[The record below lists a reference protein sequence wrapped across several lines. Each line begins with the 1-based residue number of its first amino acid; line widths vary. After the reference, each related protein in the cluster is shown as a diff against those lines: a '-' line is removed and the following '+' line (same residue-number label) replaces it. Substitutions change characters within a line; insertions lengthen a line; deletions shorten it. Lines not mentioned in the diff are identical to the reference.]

1 MIPSKSPARVEKY
14 FRLVLFALVFSASS
28 VYMASGQAVGPIGA
42 DFFGMSVNDVPAAP
56 WPSTLGVPFASFR
69 TLGVTVKWSDIE
81 KCDGGSDP
89 TNSCY
94 VWTNFDSWM
103 SQAET
108 TGKDILYTVYS
119 TTTWASSQPNDTSCV
134 RGTSFPAGSCDA
146 PNDIDAVLGSGLGD
160 GTNKHYQD
168 FLTAV
173 LNHIGPGKIKY
184 WEVWDEPNVA
194 HAWKGTPA
202 QLVRLAKDTNTVVK
216 ALDSN
221 ALTTT
226 PPYVGKGIR
235 TPFQN
240 YLQAGGGQ
248 YADVI
253 AYHGYLQTGTCPSNC
268 PIPENEAVQI
278 GVVQSVM
285 QITGQTGKPIFDT
298 EGSWGNYLGADT
310 IPDPDQ
316 QVAFTARYYLMHL
329 SNGVSKVYWYSWNNQ
344 ENGHFYDIPNAVI
357 TPAGTAYEQLYNWL
371 VGATLTSPCT
381 IINTQWS
388 CSFTGSWSGSNVAET
403 IWDVNSSYICSS
415 GVCPTVNVAVPTHYT
430 HYQDLAGDLTAI
442 SNHTVPVGS
451 KPVLVEGTTPQIS
464 VTESASPT
472 VAVPGGTIS
481 YTTTIKNNT
490 ASAIST
496 VSVVDNLDPSLTFA
510 SCSSTPHGLCQNTTS
525 SATVNFS
532 SLASGE
538 TDTITITVNVGSSAV
553 ATIVN
558 TATANWGSGSSNNW
572 ASVAVPVG
580 TPVASVKPTSI
591 NFGNQ
596 TIHAT
601 STVKN
606 VVVSNTVTGNLVLNN
621 IGTTG
626 TNSADFS
633 FTSSPLP
640 ITVAP
645 QGKATIGVQFTPSG
659 LGSRTGSLYIYD
671 DINNGT
677 LLVGLAGN
685 GANPTT
691 TKLTS
696 SVNPALFGQNV
707 TFTATVACS
716 SFNPTGTVSFN
727 KGSTVLGAGN
737 LNSAGVATFS
747 TSTLPVGWQTIT
759 AVYSSDANC
768 GSSSGSTP
776 EAVKLP
782 SSVTLSS
789 TLNPSNFG
797 QSVTFHANV
806 SSSAGGIP
814 SGTILFKDGTV
825 KLTSTTLDGAGNAS
839 FTISTL
845 KVGTHSITA
854 SYQGNT
860 KYMAGNS
867 PVVSQTVH

>member
-1 MIPSKSPARVEKY
+1 MIPSKSPARVEKC
-14 FRLVLFALVFSASS
+14 FRLVLFSLLFTASS
-28 VYMASGQAVGPIGA
+28 VSLTWGQAIGPIGA

-56 WPSTLGVPFASFR
+56 WPSTLGVPFASWR
-69 TLGVTVKWSDIE
+69 TLGVTIKWSDIE
-81 KCDGGSDP
+81 KCDGGTDP

-108 TGKDILYTVYS
+108 SGKDILYTVYA
-119 TTTWASSQPNDTSCV
+119 TPTWASSLPNDTTCV

-160 GTNKHYQD
+160 GTNKHFQD
-168 FLTAV
+168 FLTAM
-173 LNHIGPGKIKY
+173 LNHVGPGKIKY

-194 HAWKGTPA
+194 HAWKGTTA

-216 ALDSN
+216 ALDPS

-226 PPYVGKGIR
+226 PPYVGNGIR
-235 TPFQN
+235 QPFQN

-253 AYHGYLQTGTCPSNC
+253 GYHGYLQTGTCPSNC

-285 QITGQTGKPIFDT
+285 QSTGQTGKPIFDT

-310 IPDPDQ
+310 ITDPDQ

-329 SNGVSKVYWYSWNNQ
+329 SNNVSKVYWYSWNNQ

-357 TPAGTAYEQLYNWL
+357 IPAGIAYEQLYNWL

-381 IINTQWS
+381 LINTRWS
-388 CSFTGSWSGSNVAET
+388 CSFTRSAPYVAET
-403 IWDVNSSYICSS
+403 IWDVNAAYICSS

-430 HYQDLAGDLTAI
+430 QFRDLAGDTTVI

-464 VTESASPT
+464 VTESESPS
-472 VAVPGGTIS
+472 VAIPGGTIT
-481 YTTTIKNNT
+481 YTTVIKNNT

-510 SCSSTPHGLCQNTTS
+510 SCTSTPHGICQGTTN

-538 TDTITITVNVGSSAV
+538 TDTITIVVNVASSA
-553 ATIVN
+553 AGTITN
-558 TATANWGSGSSNNW
+558 TATANWGGGSSNNW
-572 ASVAVPVG
+572 ASVAVPLG
-580 TPVASVKPTSI
+580 TPVASVMPTSM

-596 TIHAT
+596 TIHTT
-601 STVKN
+601 SLAKS
-606 VVVSNTVTGNLVLNN
+606 VVVGNTGTGNLVLNN

-626 TNSADFS
+626 SNSADFS
-633 FTSSPLP
+633 FISTPLP
-640 ITVAP
+640 ITIAP
-645 QGKATIGVQFTPSG
+645 QGKTTISVQFTPSG
-659 LGSRTGSLYIYD
+659 LGTRTGSLYIYD
-671 DINNGT
+671 NVNNGT
-677 LLVGLAGN
+677 LLVGLG
-685 GANPTT
+685 GTGVSPTT
-691 TKLTS
+691 TTLTS
-696 SVNPALFGQNV
+696 SVNPALLGQNI
-707 TFTATVACS
+707 TFTASVTCP
-716 SFNPTGTVSFN
+716 SFTPTGTVAF
-727 KGSTVLGAGN
+727 KKATTVLGTGT
-737 LNSAGVATFS
+737 LNSGVATFS
-747 TSTLPVGWQTIT
+747 TSTLPLGWQTIT
-759 AVYSSDANC
+759 AVYSGDVNC
-768 GSSSGSTP
+768 GTSSGSAN
-776 EAVKLP
+776 EGVKLP

-806 SSSAGGIP
+806 SSSGGGTP
-814 SGTILFKDGTV
+814 SGTILFKDGSA
-825 KLTSTTLDGAGNAS
+825 KLTTTTLDGSGNAS
-839 FTISTL
+839 FTTSTL

-854 SYQGNT
+854 SYMGNA
-860 KYMAGNS
+860 KYMTANS
-867 PVVSQTVH
+867 PVVFQVVH